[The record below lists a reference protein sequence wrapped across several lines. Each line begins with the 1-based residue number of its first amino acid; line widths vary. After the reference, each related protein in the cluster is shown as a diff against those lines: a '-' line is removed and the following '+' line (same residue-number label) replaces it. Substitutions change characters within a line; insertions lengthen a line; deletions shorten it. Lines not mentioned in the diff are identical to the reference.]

1 MKSISELMHL
11 ITLGRMVAITLGRMV
26 AGSRTG
32 PRLAASA

>member
-11 ITLGRMVAITLGRMV
+11 ITLGRMV